1 MERSHFQ
8 NFIEV
13 TPISV
18 ASVKEQEYHFFFFWA
33 RCWPNRIAFDYL
45 VFCKFSVTISC
56 TLLRG
61 SQWDDGFYGWRLNF
75 WVMLRLTVHFFPLR
89 LKERVLS
96 LKSFTTNLIIVFLF
110 CRLTQLRLKGFPHWD
125 CHLSHALWEDKH
137 CLR

>member
-33 RCWPNRIAFDYL
+33 RCWPNRIVFDYL

-89 LKERVLS
+89 LKKIVLS
-96 LKSFTTNLIIVFLF
+96 LKSFTTNRYYCFSFLPF
-110 CRLTQLRLKGFPHWD
+110 DAITAKGLTSLRLSFEPCSVRG
-125 CHLSHALWEDKH
+125 
-137 CLR
+137 

>member
-1 MERSHFQ
+1 MERSHFE

-18 ASVKEQEYHFFFFWA
+18 ASVKEQEYHFFWA

-96 LKSFTTNLIIVFLF
+96 LKSFTTNRYYCFSFLAF
-110 CRLTQLRLKGFPHWD
+110 DAITAKGLTSLRLSFEPCSVRG
-125 CHLSHALWEDKH
+125 
-137 CLR
+137 